1 MSVAVGAV
9 AVFFVLMGLVGL
21 LSPERIQAPFGTAV
35 VSPDGRN
42 EVRAVY
48 GGFGIAIGALLFV
61 ASSMPALRAGVFTT
75 VAVALIG
82 MAAGRIVSALIERPM
97 RFYPCWFYC
106 GVEAAMAAVLL
117 VARSGRT

>member
-1 MSVAVGAV
+1 MSIAVGLV

-35 VSPDGRN
+35 VSADGRN

-61 ASSMPALRAGVFTT
+61 ASSNPALRAGAFTAVT
-75 VAVALIG
+75 VALIG
-82 MAAGRIVSALIERPM
+82 MATGRVVSAMIERPT

-106 GVEAAMAAVLL
+106 GVESVMAAVLL
-117 VARSGRT
+117 MAR

>member
-21 LSPERIQAPFGTAV
+21 LSPERIQAPFGTTV
-35 VSPDGRN
+35 VSPDGRS

-48 GGFGIAIGALLFV
+48 GGFGVAIGALLFV
-61 ASSMPALRAGVFTT
+61 AASTPALRGGVFTT

-82 MAAGRIVSALIERPM
+82 MAAGRIVSALVERPA

-117 VARSGRT
+117 VAR